1 MDPEIIIWI
10 AALVVFIVLEAATT
24 ALVSLWFIG
33 GSAAALIAALLHAPL
48 WLQIALFL
56 VVSVGLLIA
65 LRPLAAKLS
74 RSGEKTNLDRII
86 DRRVAVTE
94 TINELENTG
103 AVKVDGQEWSARTE
117 DGSVVEAGAV
127 VRILRVEGVKVY
139 VKKED

>member
-117 DGSVVEAGAV
+117 DGSVVETGAV